1 MQLGRFSS
9 ECFPF
14 CECCDLRSTKSTLVM
29 NSLSH
34 LLDTQSRMS
43 NIRQLHCIDSKVLG
57 ASRSVEEHHGLHRT
71 VITATVNENQRN
83 LAPDQIETPEPIDKN
98 PRPTAL

>member
-14 CECCDLRSTKSTLVM
+14 CECCDMRSIKSALVI

-43 NIRQLHCIDSKVLG
+43 NIRQLHCIDSKVLEE
-57 ASRSVEEHHGLHRT
+57 ANVEEHHRRHGT
-71 VITATVNENQRN
+71 VITATVNENRRN
-83 LAPDQIETPEPIDKN
+83 LAPDKIETPETIDKN
-98 PRPTAL
+98 LTDD